1 MYYIYTGVGGDG
13 RNPRRENNIG
23 RTDDT
28 YLHTMIY
35 LDKKNKNGQLIRFRY
50 IVVSSG
56 TGNMALKGIHQAT
69 ILAKYLIT
77 P

>member
-1 MYYIYTGVGGDG
+1 MYYIYTGGEDL
-13 RNPRRENNIG
+13 RRENDIG
-23 RTDDT
+23 RMDDT

-35 LDKKNKNGQLIRFRY
+35 LDQKNKNGQLIRFRY
-50 IVVSSG
+50 IAVSSA